1 MAVEKNLIPM
11 IHELVGSHVRVFVGK
26 DSYTGVLEKEAE
38 CGYIVGPQVV
48 YPWLVASITQVG
60 DIYELVI
67 KDDNQPYLSIAG
79 RFSWLIQ

>member
-1 MAVEKNLIPM
+1 MPETNLITM

-48 YPWLVASITQVG
+48 YPWLVASIVQVG

-67 KDDNQPYLSIAG
+67 KDNNQPYLSMAE
-79 RFSWLIQ
+79 RFSWLTQ